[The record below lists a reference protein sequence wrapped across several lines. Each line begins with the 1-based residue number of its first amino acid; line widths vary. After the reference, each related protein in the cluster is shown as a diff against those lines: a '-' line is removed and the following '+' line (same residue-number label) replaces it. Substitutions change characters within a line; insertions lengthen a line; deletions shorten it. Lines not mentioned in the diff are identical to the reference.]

1 MRRGYVRNQR
11 RTRPL
16 NDKLVFLI
24 AALRWMLK
32 VRCHPLFKLL
42 EQPATISKPHR
53 KTTDRLKMAHL
64 VLCLQPHEKDFSF
77 PLNKGCLLELWHIW
91 NWTTKTRNTLSDKI
105 GQFRE
110 AKKGD
115 WTETHYCWNRLHS
128 LIICQCGTFKNIIS
142 LKKYFNITWCCR
154 PAGLAGQH
162 IVVTHG

>member
-16 NDKLVFLI
+16 NDKLVFLL

-32 VRCHPLFKLL
+32 VRRCPLFKML
-42 EQPATISKPHR
+42 EQPAVISKPHG
-53 KTTDRLKMAHL
+53 KTTDRLRMAHL
-64 VLCLQPHEKDFSF
+64 VLCLQPPMNFSF
-77 PLNKGCLLELWHIW
+77 PLNKGCLLELWHLELD
-91 NWTTKTRNTLSDKI
+91 KKKPRNTLSDKI
-105 GQFRE
+105 EQARE

-115 WTETHYCWNRLHS
+115 WTETHYCWKRLHS
-128 LIICQCGTFKNIIS
+128 LTICQCGTFKNIIS